1 MLPCYR
7 GFWAGATLTT
17 AAADRKAGGD
27 VESDQMQ
34 QEQNDGGIY
43 AGDHIAVILSI
54 SQL

>member
-1 MLPCYR
+1 MN
-7 GFWAGATLTT
+7 LTSGGRYACEREGP
-17 AAADRKAGGD
+17 AALAGGD